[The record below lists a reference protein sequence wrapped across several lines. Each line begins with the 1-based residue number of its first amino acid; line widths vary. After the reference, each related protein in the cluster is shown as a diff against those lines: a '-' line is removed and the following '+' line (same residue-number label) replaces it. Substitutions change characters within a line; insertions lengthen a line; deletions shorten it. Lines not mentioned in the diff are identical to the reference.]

1 MKNDRFDIEEL
12 ALHSDFKNL
21 AYDEQE
27 TVLKE
32 MNAEEFDRLRT
43 FLKAAKSE
51 LKRDAQTAIPRA
63 ETHAFLKNRLQE
75 KHALQPKVFVL
86 NSFKNVVNFK
96 IPAYQ
101 IAAVFALFMFWNM
114 YSQKGLQPQIV
125 YVKADE
131 KAIAQRV
138 ADSIREELQ
147 NELRAEIQNV
157 VLKETPVRTVVIRE
171 VVPKIGEEK
180 TLIKEVLKTEKERV
194 TEAPNMFVGLRNF
207 ENVDAQKRG
216 KTLAEDTSAMKFV
229 TTATA
234 KF

>member
-1 MKNDRFDIEEL
+1 MENDRFDIEEL

-21 AYDEQE
+21 AYDEKE
-27 TVLKE
+27 AVLQH
-32 MNAEEFDRLRT
+32 MNAEEFNRLRM

-51 LKRDAQTAIPRA
+51 LKRDMNSTIPRA
-63 ETHAFLKNRLQE
+63 ETHAFLKNHLQE
-75 KHALQPKVFVL
+75 KYAAQPKVFAL
-86 NSFKNVVNFK
+86 NSFKHIANFK
-96 IPAYQ
+96 IPVYQ
-101 IAAVFALFMFWNM
+101 IAAVFALFLFWNM
-114 YSQKGLQPQIV
+114 YSQKGVQPQIV

-138 ADSIREELQ
+138 SDSIREELQ

-171 VVPKIGEEK
+171 VQPKIAEEK
-180 TLIKEVLKTEKERV
+180 TLLKEVLKTEKERIA
-194 TEAPNMFVGLRNF
+194 EAPNMFVGLRNF